1 MSPNPYS
8 DRHTWRFKIVAVMKI
23 VSAAKQRKDEEE
35 RGRAILPF
43 VNGDWLEKREAVGD
57 ESR

>member
-1 MSPNPYS
+1 
-8 DRHTWRFKIVAVMKI
+8 MKI